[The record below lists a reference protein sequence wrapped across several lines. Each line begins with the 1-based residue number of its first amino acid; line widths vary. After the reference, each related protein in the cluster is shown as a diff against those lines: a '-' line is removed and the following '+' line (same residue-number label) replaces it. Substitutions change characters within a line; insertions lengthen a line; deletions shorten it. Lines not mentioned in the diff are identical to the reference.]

1 MASLTGKI
9 HSVAFSVDGKP
20 LISFEVNEGQPALK
34 MAQKFKDSPQLSL
47 KIAEY
52 KKKRS
57 LDANAY
63 YWLLIGKLAKA
74 LNISTSY
81 CHNVMLRRYGVLEI
95 FDDKPVYLLIQDTD
109 EATKKAD
116 ESETYHIKPTS
127 NVREGNDGKMYRTY
141 MLLKGSHDY
150 DTAEMATLISG
161 LRDECTQVGIP
172 VETPDEIANLL
183 SMMGGNRCTPVQKH

>member
-1 MASLTGKI
+1 MADLTGKI

-34 MAQKFKDSPQLSL
+34 MAQKFKDSPKIKL
-47 KIAEY
+47 KVTEY
-52 KKKRS
+52 KAKRS

-63 YWLLIGKLAKA
+63 YWLLIGKLSKA

-81 CHNVMLRRYGVLEI
+81 CHNVMLRRYGVLETV
-95 FDDKPVYLLIQDTD
+95 DDTHVYLLFPDTD
-109 EATKKAD
+109 EAQKEVD
-116 ESETYHIKPTS
+116 EAETYHVKPTS
-127 NVREGNDGKMYRTY
+127 NVRTGNDGKMYRTY

-150 DTAEMATLISG
+150 NTAEMATLISG
-161 LRDECTQVGIP
+161 LRDECTNVGIP

-183 SMMGGNRCTPVQKH
+183 SLMGGK

>member
-9 HSVAFSVDGKP
+9 HSMAFSVDGKP
-20 LISFEVNEGQPALK
+20 LIQFEVEQYHEAMK
-34 MAQKFKDSPQLSL
+34 TAQKLKDCP
-47 KIAEY
+47 KITIKLAEH
-52 KKKRS
+52 KAKRS

-81 CHNVMLRRYGVLEI
+81 CHNVMLRRYGVLELVDETPI
-95 FDDKPVYLLIQDTD
+95 YLMIQDTD
-109 EATKKAD
+109 EATRKAD
-116 ESETYHIKPTS
+116 EAEKYHIKPTS
-127 NVREGNDGKMYRTY
+127 HVREGTDGKMYRTY
-141 MLLKGSHDY
+141 MMLKGSHEY

-161 LRDECTQVGIP
+161 LREECMNVGIP

-183 SMMGGNRCTPVQKH
+183 SLMGGI